1 MTRYDPFAYGE
12 VRLDPNKQKQ
22 NGGSPPDADDLL
34 FADTESVKQ
43 APPADS
49 SWAMLDED
57 IESLLPG
64 TSPAVD
70 ESLEFG
76 AEILGV
82 DSTSDMP
89 FEDPLAGEESLSLSD
104 FDDASPRSLSLS
116 DLDDASPS
124 MQPLSEMMGDMPPGE
139 TMDHPVDQPLESES
153 YEFDM
158 APALEQPPAEEP
170 QPPAEEPQPPAR
182 EPQPLARDVM
192 QTNAV
197 LMPSVETG
205 STEPMAQPR
214 KRREVR
220 RRSAAKLD
228 AEGEPQ
234 NALPGS
240 LAAAEQ
246 AKAKSAALP
255 GRVRLPA
262 LAAVIPLAVCAAGG
276 TAASWFLVM
285 QANPVMA
292 GLIGAT
298 TLVSALFS
306 WLFLRG

>member
-57 IESLLPG
+57 IEGLLPG

-70 ESLEFG
+70 ESVEFG
-76 AEILGV
+76 AEILGEG
-82 DSTSDMP
+82 STSDMP
-89 FEDPLAGEESLSLSD
+89 FEDPLAGDESLSLSD

-116 DLDDASPS
+116 ELDDASPS

-139 TMDHPVDQPLESES
+139 TMDHPVDQPLDSEN

-170 QPPAEEPQPPAR
+170 QPPAQEPP
-182 EPQPLARDVM
+182 PLARDAM

-220 RRSAAKLD
+220 RRSAAKSG
-228 AEGEPQ
+228 AEGAPQ

-240 LAAAEQ
+240 LAAAVQ

>member
-49 SWAMLDED
+49 SWAMLDEG
-57 IESLLPG
+57 IEGLLPG

-76 AEILGV
+76 AEILGE

-89 FEDPLAGEESLSLSD
+89 IEDPLAGEESLSLND
-104 FDDASPRSLSLS
+104 F
-116 DLDDASPS
+116 DDASPS
-124 MQPLSEMMGDMPPGE
+124 MQRLSEMMSDMPPGE
-139 TMDHPVDQPLESES
+139 TMDHPVDQPLDSEN

-182 EPQPLARDVM
+182 EPQPLARDAM

-220 RRSAAKLD
+220 RRSAAKSN
-228 AEGEPQ
+228 AEGVLQ

-246 AKAKSAALP
+246 AKANSAARP

-262 LAAVIPLAVCAAGG
+262 LAAVIPFAVCAAGG

>member
-12 VRLDPNKQKQ
+12 VRLDPNKQ

-49 SWAMLDED
+49 SWAMLDEG

-76 AEILGV
+76 AEILGE
-82 DSTSDMP
+82 DSTSDRP

-124 MQPLSEMMGDMPPGE
+124 MQSLSEMMGDMPRGE
-139 TMDHPVDQPLESES
+139 TMDHPVDQPLDSEN

-170 QPPAEEPQPPAR
+170 QP
-182 EPQPLARDVM
+182 LARDAM

-220 RRSAAKLD
+220 RRRAAKSD
-228 AEGEPQ
+228 AEGAPK
-234 NALPGS
+234 NAQSGS

-292 GLIGAT
+292 GLI
-298 TLVSALFS
+298 
-306 WLFLRG
+306 